1 MLGLSAADW
10 ALAGLALS
18 AFTSATI
25 LPGNSELALAA
36 LLHYQPQ
43 LLWQAVM
50 VASVANTA
58 GGLTSLWLGRRAPRK
73 ELPARAARWFERFG
87 PAALVLA
94 WVPFVG
100 DALPLAAGWLRLP
113 WLKCLAWI
121 VLGKSLRYALL
132 VGGLALA
139 GGTG

>member
-58 GGLTSLWLGRRAPRK
+58 GGLTSLGLGRG
-73 ELPARAARWFERFG
+73 G
-87 PAALVLA
+87 PAVTKAGRAVGWLQHYGAPMLLLS
-94 WVPFVG
+94 WVPLLG
-100 DALPLAAGWLRLP
+100 DALCVAAGWLRLAWWP
-113 WLKCLAWI
+113 CVLWLT
-121 VLGKSLRYALL
+121 LGKTLRYLL
-132 VGGLALA
+132 LA
-139 GGTG
+139 GALEGL

>member
-1 MLGLSAADW
+1 MSAFLSA
-10 ALAGLALS
+10 
-18 AFTSATI
+18 TV
-25 LPGNSELALAA
+25 LPGNSELALGA
-36 LLHYQPQ
+36 LLLKWPA
-43 LLWQAVM
+43 LALPAWLT
-50 VASVANTA
+50 ASLANSA
-58 GGLTSLWLGRRAPRK
+58 GSATSLWLGRRAPRK
-73 ELPARAARWFERFG
+73 ELPARAARWFARFG

-94 WVPFVG
+94 WVPLVG

>member
-1 MLGLSAADW
+1 MDEAA
-10 ALAGLALS
+10 ALAALALS
-18 AFTSATI
+18 AFLSATV

-36 LLHYQPQ
+36 LLLKWPS
-43 LLWQAVM
+43 LSLAAWLT
-50 VASVANTA
+50 ASLANSA
-58 GGLTSLWLGRRAPRK
+58 GSATSLWLGRRAPRK
-73 ELPARAARWFERFG
+73 ELPARAARWFGRFG